1 MPVIIGTGQTSSRGE
16 KHLIGKL
23 SVRRR
28 IGVGIAALALVVAG
42 ATPAALGHRTSARA
56 NGPGDVKAGAEIY
69 VHYFCADCHTM
80 RAAGY
85 DVSHGI
91 LGPNLDR
98 LHAPYAVIKA
108 TVENGLPAA
117 LPLYPTQMVGFKN
130 VLTAQQIADVSAY
143 VYAGTHGLIKPP
155 AKGTSSTG

>member
-1 MPVIIGTGQTSSRGE
+1 M
-16 KHLIGKL
+16 GKM
-23 SVRRR
+23 SVKRRV
-28 IGVGIAALALVVAG
+28 GFGIAALALGVAI

-91 LGPNLDR
+91 LGPNLDK
-98 LHAPYAVIKA
+98 LHAPYAVVKA

-143 VYAGTHGLIKPP
+143 VYAGTHGLIKAP
-155 AKGTSSTG
+155 TTTTTG

>member
-1 MPVIIGTGQTSSRGE
+1 M
-16 KHLIGKL
+16 GKM

-28 IGVGIAALALVVAG
+28 VGVGAAALALLAVG
-42 ATPAALGHRTSARA
+42 IATPAALGHRSATPA
-56 NGPGDVKAGAEIY
+56 KGQGPGDVNNGAQLF
-69 VHYFCADCHTM
+69 VHYFCADCHTLK
-80 RAAGY
+80 AAGY
-85 DVSHGI
+85 DVSHGT

-98 LHAPYAVIKA
+98 LHAPYAVVKA

-143 VYAGTHGLIKPP
+143 VYAGTHGLIK
-155 AKGTSSTG
+155 ATTTSTTSG

>member
-1 MPVIIGTGQTSSRGE
+1 MIGTGQTSSRGE
-16 KHLIGKL
+16 KHLIGKM

-28 IGVGIAALALVVAG
+28 VGIGITALALAVG
-42 ATPAALGHRTSARA
+42 IATPAALGHRTSARA
-56 NGPGDVKAGAEIY
+56 NGPGDVTAGAQIF

-85 DVSHGI
+85 EVSHGI
-91 LGPNLDR
+91 LGPNLDK
-98 LHAPYAVIKA
+98 LHAPYVVIKA

-130 VLTAQQIADVSAY
+130 VLTAQQIAAVSAY

-155 AKGTSSTG
+155 AKGTTTTG

>member
-1 MPVIIGTGQTSSRGE
+1 MR
-16 KHLIGKL
+16 KM

-28 IGVGIAALALVVAG
+28 AGIGIAALVLAGVAF
-42 ATPAALGHRTSARA
+42 AAPAALGHRTAA
-56 NGPGDVKAGAEIY
+56 PQNGPGDVNSGAQIY

-98 LHAPYAVIKA
+98 LHAPYAVVKA

-143 VYAGTHGLIKPP
+143 VFAGTHGLIKPP
-155 AKGTSSTG
+155 TTTSSG

>member
-1 MPVIIGTGQTSSRGE
+1 M
-16 KHLIGKL
+16 GKM

-28 IGVGIAALALVVAG
+28 VWIGIAALGLGVAI
-42 ATPAALGHRTSARA
+42 ATPAALGHRTAPPQ

-91 LGPNLDR
+91 LGPNLDK

-130 VLTAQQIADVSAY
+130 VLTAKQIADVSAY
-143 VYAGTHGLIKPP
+143 VFAGTHGLIKPP
-155 AKGTSSTG
+155 PRGGTTTTG

>member
-1 MPVIIGTGQTSSRGE
+1 MIGTGQTSSRGE
-16 KHLIGKL
+16 KHRMRQM

-28 IGVGIAALALVVAG
+28 IGVGFAALALVVAIV
-42 ATPAALGHRTSARA
+42 TPAALGHRSAA
-56 NGPGDVKAGAEIY
+56 PQNGPGDVQAGAEIY

-91 LGPNLDR
+91 LGPNLDKLR
-98 LHAPYAVIKA
+98 PPYAVIKA

-130 VLTAQQIADVSAY
+130 VLTAKQIADVSAY
-143 VYAGTHGLIKPP
+143 VFAGTHGLIKAPTTT
-155 AKGTSSTG
+155 GTSTTSG

>member
-1 MPVIIGTGQTSSRGE
+1 MR
-16 KHLIGKL
+16 KM

-28 IGVGIAALALVVAG
+28 AGIGLAALALAVAI
-42 ATPAALGHRTSARA
+42 ATPAALGHRAA
-56 NGPGDVKAGAEIY
+56 PPKNGPGDVNAGAEIY

-80 RAAGY
+80 KAAGY
-85 DVSHGI
+85 AVSHGI
-91 LGPNLDR
+91 LGPNLDK

-130 VLTAQQIADVSAY
+130 VLTAKQIEDVSAY
-143 VYAGTHGLIKPP
+143 VFAGTHGLIKAPTTT
-155 AKGTSSTG
+155 GTSTTSG

>member
-1 MPVIIGTGQTSSRGE
+1 V
-16 KHLIGKL
+16 
-23 SVRRR
+23 
-28 IGVGIAALALVVAG
+28 
-42 ATPAALGHRTSARA
+42 ALGHRSA
-56 NGPGDVKAGAEIY
+56 GPGQGPGNVQSGAQIF

-80 RAAGY
+80 KAAGY

-91 LGPNLDR
+91 LGPNLDK

-130 VLTAQQIADVSAY
+130 VLTADQIADVSAY
-143 VYAGTHGLIKPP
+143 VYAGTHGLIKAPTTT
-155 AKGTSSTG
+155 GTSTTSG

>member
-1 MPVIIGTGQTSSRGE
+1 MR
-16 KHLIGKL
+16 KM

-28 IGVGIAALALVVAG
+28 VGVGIAVLALGVAV
-42 ATPAALGHRTSARA
+42 ATPVALGHRSARPGQ
-56 NGPGDVKAGAEIY
+56 GPGNVQSGAQIF

-80 RAAGY
+80 KAAGY

-91 LGPNLDR
+91 LGPNLDK

-130 VLTAQQIADVSAY
+130 VLTADQIADVSAY
-143 VYAGTHGLIKPP
+143 VYAGTHGLIKAP
-155 AKGTSSTG
+155 TTTTTG

>member
-1 MPVIIGTGQTSSRGE
+1 MIEQGQTSSRGE
-16 KHLIGKL
+16 NDRMGKM
-23 SVRRR
+23 SVKRR
-28 IGVGIAALALVVAG
+28 VAFGIVALALGVAI

-91 LGPNLDR
+91 LGPNLDK
-98 LHAPYAVIKA
+98 LHAPYAVVKA

-130 VLTAQQIADVSAY
+130 VLTAKQIADVSAY

-155 AKGTSSTG
+155 AAGTSSG

>member
-1 MPVIIGTGQTSSRGE
+1 MH
-16 KHLIGKL
+16 KM

-28 IGVGIAALALVVAG
+28 IGIGFAALALLAAG
-42 ATPAALGHRTSARA
+42 ATPAAIGHRSANKA
-56 NGPGDVKAGAEIY
+56 NGPGDVTNGAKLY

-85 DVSHGI
+85 AVSHGN
-91 LGPNLDR
+91 LGPNLDK

-130 VLTAQQIADVSAY
+130 VLTAKEIEDVSAY
-143 VYAGTHGLIKPP
+143 VYAGTHGQIKAP
-155 AKGTSSTG
+155 TTTG

>member
-1 MPVIIGTGQTSSRGE
+1 MR
-16 KHLIGKL
+16 KM

-28 IGVGIAALALVVAG
+28 VGVGIAALVLGVG
-42 ATPAALGHRTSARA
+42 IATPAAIGHRTSAKA
-56 NGPGDVKAGAEIY
+56 PPQNGPGDVKAGAEIY

-80 RAAGY
+80 KAAGY
-85 DVSHGI
+85 AVSHGI
-91 LGPNLDR
+91 LGPNLDK

-130 VLTAQQIADVSAY
+130 VLTAKQIADVSAY
-143 VYAGTHGLIKPP
+143 VFAGTHGLIKAP
-155 AKGTSSTG
+155 TTTTTG

>member
-1 MPVIIGTGQTSSRGE
+1 M
-16 KHLIGKL
+16 GKM

-28 IGVGIAALALVVAG
+28 VGIGIAALALAVAI
-42 ATPAALGHRTSARA
+42 ATPAALGHRSTARA
-56 NGPGDVKAGAEIY
+56 NGPGDVKAGAQIF

-91 LGPNLDR
+91 LGPNLDK
-98 LHAPYAVIKA
+98 LHAPYVVIKA

-130 VLTAQQIADVSAY
+130 VLTAQQIQDVSAY
-143 VYAGTHGLIKPP
+143 VYAGTHGLIKAPT
-155 AKGTSSTG
+155 ATTTSSG

>member
-1 MPVIIGTGQTSSRGE
+1 MIGTGQTSSRGE
-16 KHLIGKL
+16 KHLIGKM

-28 IGVGIAALALVVAG
+28 VGIGITALALVVG
-42 ATPAALGHRTSARA
+42 IATPAALGHRASARA

-91 LGPNLDR
+91 LGPNLDK
-98 LHAPYAVIKA
+98 LHAPYAVVKA

-143 VYAGTHGLIKPP
+143 VYAGTHGLIKAP
-155 AKGTSSTG
+155 AKGTTTTG

>member
-1 MPVIIGTGQTSSRGE
+1 MR
-16 KHLIGKL
+16 KM

-28 IGVGIAALALVVAG
+28 IGVGIAVIALGVAV
-42 ATPAALGHRTSARA
+42 ATPVALGHRSAA
-56 NGPGDVKAGAEIY
+56 PGQGPGNVNNGAQIF

-80 RAAGY
+80 KAAGY

-91 LGPNLDR
+91 LGPNLDKLR
-98 LHAPYAVIKA
+98 APYAVIKA

-130 VLTAQQIADVSAY
+130 VLTAGQIADVSAY
-143 VYAGTHGLIKPP
+143 VYAGTHGLIKAP
-155 AKGTSSTG
+155 TTTTTG

>member
-1 MPVIIGTGQTSSRGE
+1 MIGPGQTSSRGE
-16 KHLIGKL
+16 KHLIGKM

-28 IGVGIAALALVVAG
+28 VGIGIAALALVVAV
-42 ATPAALGHRTSARA
+42 ATPAALGHRTAA
-56 NGPGDVKAGAEIY
+56 PKNGPGDVKAGAEIY

-91 LGPNLDR
+91 LGPNLDK

-130 VLTAQQIADVSAY
+130 VLTAKQIADVSAY
-143 VYAGTHGLIKPP
+143 VFAGTHGLIKAP
-155 AKGTSSTG
+155 AAGSTTSG

>member
-1 MPVIIGTGQTSSRGE
+1 MIEEGQTSSRGE
-16 KHLIGKL
+16 KDRMGRM

-28 IGVGIAALALVVAG
+28 VGVGIAALALGVAI
-42 ATPAALGHRTSARA
+42 ATPAALGHRASARA
-56 NGPGDVKAGAEIY
+56 NGPGDVTAGAQIF

-85 DVSHGI
+85 EVSHGI
-91 LGPNLDR
+91 LGPNLDK
-98 LHAPYAVIKA
+98 LHAPYAVVKA

-130 VLTAQQIADVSAY
+130 VLTAKQIADVSAY
-143 VYAGTHGLIKPP
+143 VYAGTHGLIKAPT
-155 AKGTSSTG
+155 ATSSG

>member
-1 MPVIIGTGQTSSRGE
+1 M
-16 KHLIGKL
+16 

-28 IGVGIAALALVVAG
+28 AAAGIGSLALFGVGVG
-42 ATPAALGHRTSARA
+42 TPAALGHRAGPAA
-56 NGPGDVKAGAEIY
+56 NGPGDVNAGARIF

-85 DVSHGI
+85 EVSHGI
-91 LGPNLDR
+91 LGPNLDKLR
-98 LHAPYAVIKA
+98 PPYAVIKA

-130 VLTAQQIADVSAY
+130 VLTAKQVADVSAY

-155 AKGTSSTG
+155 STTTTG

>member
-1 MPVIIGTGQTSSRGE
+1 M
-16 KHLIGKL
+16 IGKM

-28 IGVGIAALALVVAG
+28 VGIGIAALALVVAVV
-42 ATPAALGHRTSARA
+42 TPAALGHRTSARA

-91 LGPNLDR
+91 LGPNLDK

-130 VLTAQQIADVSAY
+130 VLTAKQIADVSAY
-143 VYAGTHGLIKPP
+143 VFAGTHGLIKAPP
-155 AKGTSSTG
+155 RGSTTTG

>member
-1 MPVIIGTGQTSSRGE
+1 MIEQGQTSSRGE
-16 KHLIGKL
+16 NDRMGKM
-23 SVRRR
+23 SVKRR
-28 IGVGIAALALVVAG
+28 VAFGIVALALGVAI

-91 LGPNLDR
+91 LGPNLDK
-98 LHAPYAVIKA
+98 LHAPYAVVKA

-130 VLTAQQIADVSAY
+130 VLTAKQIADVSAY

-155 AKGTSSTG
+155 AVGTTSG

>member
-1 MPVIIGTGQTSSRGE
+1 M
-16 KHLIGKL
+16 GKM

-28 IGVGIAALALVVAG
+28 VGIGIAALALGVAI
-42 ATPAALGHRTSARA
+42 ATPVAIGQRAAPPQ

-80 RAAGY
+80 KAAGY
-85 DVSHGI
+85 EVSHGI
-91 LGPNLDR
+91 LGPNLDK
-98 LHAPYAVIKA
+98 LKAPYAVIKA

-130 VLTAQQIADVSAY
+130 VLTAKQIADVSAY
-143 VYAGTHGLIKPP
+143 VFAGTHGLIKAP
-155 AKGTSSTG
+155 APGTTTTG

>member
-1 MPVIIGTGQTSSRGE
+1 M
-16 KHLIGKL
+16 

-28 IGVGIAALALVVAG
+28 VGIGIAALALVVAVV
-42 ATPAALGHRTSARA
+42 TPAALGHRTSARA

-91 LGPNLDR
+91 LGPNLDK

-130 VLTAQQIADVSAY
+130 VLTAKQIADVSAY
-143 VYAGTHGLIKPP
+143 VYAGTHGRIKPP
-155 AKGTSSTG
+155 AKGTSTTG

>member
-1 MPVIIGTGQTSSRGE
+1 M
-16 KHLIGKL
+16 

-28 IGVGIAALALVVAG
+28 IGVGIAALALVVAV

-108 TVENGLPAA
+108 TVERGRRGA
-117 LPLYPTQMVGFKN
+117 LPLPRTKRVGFKT
-130 VLTAQQIADVSAY
+130 VWTAQQTADASAY
-143 VYAGTHGLIKPP
+143 VYAGTQALINPP
-155 AKGTSSTG
+155 AKGTSTTG

>member
-1 MPVIIGTGQTSSRGE
+1 M
-16 KHLIGKL
+16 IGKM

-28 IGVGIAALALVVAG
+28 VGVGIAALALVVAV

-91 LGPNLDR
+91 LGPNLDK
-98 LHAPYAVIKA
+98 LHAPYVVIKA

-130 VLTAQQIADVSAY
+130 VLTAKQIADVSAY

-155 AKGTSSTG
+155 AKGTTTTG